1 MLLLGETFS
10 DGVPKGYLS
19 SRLPRRS
26 QKQHAFPQA
35 SQNVQVFRKMV
46 GPNFL
51 RVTCNLIQREE
62 GAGGAEGQGM
72 PSSESDQMGIR
83 NWGLCLL
90 ILWWS
95 QQQRGSVI
103 SVLLVPVIAWVAQK
117 MPHWGR
123 TLVFGPFYDQ
133 FCHESLPVAYALMK
147 FKCLIHAH
155 TVSIYIIFNLKKR
168 EKRGKENP
176 CQLGQQPHGFNGQWG
191 LWDTPGVTLD
201 KVLQLLPL
209 PLTSLQ
215 RVWGDKRW
223 KTGELRGS
231 SLSNALHSI
240 L

>member
-51 RVTCNLIQREE
+51 RVTCNLIQRKE

-72 PSSESDQMGIR
+72 PSSESDQMVIR

-155 TVSIYIIFNLKKR
+155 TVSIYIIFNLKER
-168 EKRGKENP
+168 EKRKGEHLPAWAAATWVQWAMGPLGHTRGNP
-176 CQLGQQPHGFNGQWG
+176 VQ
-191 LWDTPGVTLD
+191 
-201 KVLQLLPL
+201 
-209 PLTSLQ
+209 
-215 RVWGDKRW
+215 
-223 KTGELRGS
+223 GS
-231 SLSNALHSI
+231 STASTATHLFAEGLRR
-240 L
+240 